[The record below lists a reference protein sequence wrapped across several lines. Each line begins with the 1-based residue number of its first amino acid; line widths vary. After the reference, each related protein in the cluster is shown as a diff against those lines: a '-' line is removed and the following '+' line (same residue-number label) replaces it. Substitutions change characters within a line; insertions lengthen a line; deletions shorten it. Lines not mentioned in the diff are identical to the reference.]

1 MILLDSIHLYPCK
14 GLAGISVKET
24 NIDDFGPEYD
34 RRWMLVDENN
44 SRALLITDSAHAL
57 PVEVNRS
64 GLRAI
69 AEGSGDIDR
78 LVIRHLAAT
87 TDIRVGDLLV
97 TSGLGGRFPHG
108 YPVARVT
115 NVEIAAG
122 DAFAVVSAAPASA
135 LDRGRHVLVVA
146 QSSQFEAA
154 AAP

>member
-1 MILLDSIHLYPCK
+1 M
-14 GLAGISVKET
+14 
-24 NIDDFGPEYD
+24 
-34 RRWMLVDENN
+34 
-44 SRALLITDSAHAL
+44 ITDSAHAL
-57 PVEVNRS
+57 PIQVNRS

-69 AEGSGDIDR
+69 AEGSGVIDR

-97 TSGLGGRFPHG
+97 TSGLGGRFPQG

-115 NVEIAAG
+115 HVDIAPG

-146 QSSQFEAA
+146 QGAVTRKAA
-154 AAP
+154 TP